1 MVQAQR
7 IADWVASVMG
17 DDPANIK
24 AGYDLDGTP
33 LPGSSYFTTFF
44 AAPFGVA
51 LMTRPSQQGSL
62 NDIYEAVYNT
72 YEGYYE
78 DSVTLLTLL
87 VMTGNYWDPT
97 GLQMSVQTFFPITLK

>member
-1 MVQAQR
+1 MDQAQH

-24 AGYDLDGTP
+24 AGYYLDGTP

-51 LMTRPSQQGSL
+51 LTRPSQQQSL
-62 NDIYEAVYNT
+62 NDIYDAVYNT
-72 YEGYYE
+72 YEGY
-78 DSVTLLTLL
+78 SKIL
-87 VMTGNYWDPT
+87 
-97 GLQMSVQTFFPITLK
+97 